1 MSLSDSLYK
10 EVLLD
15 HYQNPRHHGKLEHP
29 DLHAEGVNP
38 LCGDEVELFLKL
50 EGNTIID
57 IRFLGKGCS
66 ISQASASMLT
76 DSLYGKTLED
86 AKILLGQFKGML
98 LEDQDPQFPE
108 EYEDLESLEAVK
120 KIPARIKCAV
130 LAWNTL
136 ERTLAQK
143 LGPTSQTEFN

>member
-1 MSLSDSLYK
+1 MSLNDSLYK

-15 HYQNPRHHGKLEHP
+15 HYQNPRHHVHIADS

-50 EGNTIID
+50 QGDTIVD
-57 IRFLGKGCS
+57 IGFQGKGCS

-76 DSLYGKTLED
+76 DSLYGKTLDD
-86 AKILLGQFKGML
+86 ARELLDEFKGML
-98 LEDQDPQFPE
+98 LEDKDPHFSE

-136 ERTLAQK
+136 EK
-143 LGPTSQTEFN
+143 IIK